1 MAADSARSHDAV
13 AFRVFCVTQTQ
24 WGERIADNLHGF
36 HPPGWEVSRWKAPAA
51 LPLVIDD
58 PADFLPGALPAADLV
73 LALGDT
79 PAVAQLI
86 PDIVRL
92 TGAQAVIAPID
103 RNESLPPGLA
113 RQLRGWLQAQGA
125 AVVFPKPFCSLSE
138 TTYNYPPIVQAYDN
152 NLIRRFARHFG
163 RPRLTVSVD
172 TSQRVSVALV
182 NRDSACGCAQ
192 HVAHGLGGQPVDQAE
207 HAAGMLHHH
216 FPCLASMNQDADY
229 ADTLMH
235 VSGHALREAV
245 RAEIKDYLEPVAYLR
260 PHGRVNSESLES

>member
-1 MAADSARSHDAV
+1 MKHLKRWTFWGLVKTDVLDRGIPWTELILRDANMP
-13 AFRVFCVTQTQ
+13 
-24 WGERIADNLHGF
+24 DDLNL
-36 HPPGWEVSRWKAPAA
+36 
-51 LPLVIDD
+51 
-58 PADFLPGALPAADLV
+58 
-73 LALGDT
+73 
-79 PAVAQLI
+79 QL
-86 PDIVRL
+86 
-92 TGAQAVIAPID
+92 
-103 RNESLPPGLA
+103 
-113 RQLRGWLQAQGA
+113 
-125 AVVFPKPFCSLSE
+125 
-138 TTYNYPPIVQAYDN
+138 
-152 NLIRRFARHFG
+152 
-163 RPRLTVSVD
+163 
-172 TSQRVSVALV
+172 SQRVSVALV